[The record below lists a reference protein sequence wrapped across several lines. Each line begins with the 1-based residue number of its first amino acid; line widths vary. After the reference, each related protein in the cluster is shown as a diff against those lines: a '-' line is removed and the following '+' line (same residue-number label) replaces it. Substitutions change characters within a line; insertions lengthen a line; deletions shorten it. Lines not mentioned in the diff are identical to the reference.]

1 MQDGWHIE
9 EQVRLRPTGGNVKH
23 LTIGVALL
31 LFCAGGTPVD
41 AQEVASSFEQL
52 AVLVKPGD
60 TITVVDV
67 AGRETRGRI
76 GTLSPD
82 TLMMITSTG
91 SRQLTEV
98 EVAAITQR
106 RDDSLK
112 NGAIIGAVA
121 GAAYF
126 VTAAALLAG
135 TDDGDVIIPTA
146 IAGGVLFAGLG
157 AAAGVG
163 IDALI
168 SRRQVIYQM
177 PVPRSRASVSPV
189 FGHGR
194 RGAAVTVRF

>member
-1 MQDGWHIE
+1 VNATE
-9 EQVRLRPTGGNVKH
+9 GNVKR
-23 LTIGVALL
+23 LMIGVACLL
-31 LFCAGGTPVD
+31 LCAGETSVG
-41 AQEVASSFEQL
+41 AQEIASSFEQL

-60 TITVVDV
+60 KVTLVDV
-67 AGRETRGRI
+67 TGRETKGRI

-82 TLMMITSTG
+82 ALILLASAG
-91 SRQLTEV
+91 SRQLAEGD
-98 EVAAITQR
+98 VAAITR
-106 RDDSLK
+106 RHDDSLK
-112 NGAIIGAVA
+112 NGAVIGAVA
-121 GAAYF
+121 GTAYY

-135 TDDGDVIIPTA
+135 TDDGDVIIATA

-168 SRRQVIYQM
+168 SGRQVIYQK
-177 PVPRSRASVSPV
+177 PAGRRNGSVSPA

>member
-1 MQDGWHIE
+1 
-9 EQVRLRPTGGNVKH
+9 VKH
-23 LTIGVALL
+23 LTIGVVILL
-31 LFCAGGTPVD
+31 SCAGGTSVD

-60 TITVVDV
+60 KVIVVDV
-67 AGRETRGRI
+67 AGRETKGRI

-82 TLMMITSTG
+82 ALILMTSAG
-91 SRQLTEV
+91 SRQLDKL

-121 GAAYF
+121 GVAYY
-126 VTAAALLAG
+126 VTGLALLAG
-135 TDDGDVIIPTA
+135 IDDGEVIVPTA

-168 SRRQVIYQM
+168 SGRQVIYQT
-177 PVPRSRASVSPV
+177 PAPRSRASVSPV
-189 FGHGR
+189 FSHGR